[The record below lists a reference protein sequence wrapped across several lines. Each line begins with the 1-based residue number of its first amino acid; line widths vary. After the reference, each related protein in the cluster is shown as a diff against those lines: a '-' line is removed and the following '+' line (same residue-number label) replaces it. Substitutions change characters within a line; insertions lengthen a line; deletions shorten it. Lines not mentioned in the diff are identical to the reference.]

1 MTIQLF
7 NSILTMTT
15 ILKITTDIDKI
26 LPKKHLFNTAI
37 YSNNYIVEHNKYNT
51 KFKNMNEY
59 HNIKCWKS
67 HCIFDYHLEH
77 ENDDNMIFNL
87 DFTINKEDKD
97 NTFIKI
103 DYLEIN
109 NDYYN
114 KKYFDYSNLKILLKN
129 DEVKL
134 IRISLINFIE
144 NWAIKKNIKKIIMEI
159 HSNLERYNEEFKDL
173 GFIIIENKKLFN
185 PYWIEIEKE
194 LK

>member
-15 ILKITTDIDKI
+15 ILKLSTDINKI

-37 YSNNYIVEHNKYNT
+37 YSTNYIVEHNKYNT
-51 KFKNMNEY
+51 EFRNLNEY

-67 HCIFDYHLEH
+67 HCIFDYHIE
-77 ENDDNMIFNL
+77 DDNDNNRIFNL
-87 DFTINKEDKD
+87 DFIINKEDVD

-109 NDYYN
+109 NDFYN
-114 KKYFDYSNLKILLKN
+114 KKFFDYSNLRILLKN

-144 NWAIKKNIKKIIMEI
+144 NWAIKKNIKKIIIEL
-159 HSNLERYNEEFKDL
+159 HSNLERYNEEFEEL
-173 GFIIIENKKLFN
+173 GFNIVENKKLLN
-185 PYWIEIEKE
+185 QYWIEAMKE

>member
-15 ILKITTDIDKI
+15 ILKLSTDINKI

-37 YSNNYIVEHNKYNT
+37 YSTNYIVEHNKYNT
-51 KFKNMNEY
+51 EFRNLNEY

-67 HCIFDYHLEH
+67 HCIFDYHIED
-77 ENDDNMIFNL
+77 ENDNNRIFNL
-87 DFTINKEDKD
+87 DFIINNEDVD

-109 NDYYN
+109 NDFYN
-114 KKYFDYSNLKILLKN
+114 KKFFDYSNLRILLQN

-144 NWAIKKNIKKIIMEI
+144 NWAIKKNIKKIIIEL

-173 GFIIIENKKLFN
+173 GFNIVENKKLLN
-185 PYWIEIEKE
+185 QYWIEAVKE